1 MACADEVPNM
11 NDALR
16 TRFEGWY
23 ADLISQPVFYN
34 STHVPPEGDMKGAMR
49 IGWEAAV
56 KAMHSGNDADQVLVS
71 KADLRDWQAQYTEE
85 NADGEHDCITPYD
98 KYLY

>member
-1 MACADEVPNM
+1 MTTET
-11 NDALR
+11 LR
-16 TRFEGWY
+16 ERFEKAALHNKHWNMRRDERGYW
-23 ADLISQPVFYN
+23 
-34 STHVPPEGDMKGAMR
+34 DMNVERA
-49 IGWEAAV
+49 WQAV
-56 KAMHSGNDADQVLVS
+56 QAMHSGNDADQVLVS